1 MIGDDE
7 WLFCL
12 ASITQTKCNHHHP
25 TINTHHS
32 PSYKHFINTQQLTP
46 ITQQLTLITH
56 HPINTSS
63 TPNTHHPT
71 ICNHQHPTLNTLHP
85 SQSNSLPQPRTLNVE
100 WQLLNTEQ
108 MPYISVLPDSEH
120 VSLQAIVWRISASYA
135 NMLTAMVPR
144 FT

>member
-32 PSYKHFINTQQLTP
+32 PSYKHFI
-46 ITQQLTLITH
+46 ITQQLTLITQ

-63 TPNTHHPT
+63 SPNT
-71 ICNHQHPTLNTLHP
+71 QHPSLTTL
-85 SQSNSLPQPRTLNVE
+85 
-100 WQLLNTEQ
+100 
-108 MPYISVLPDSEH
+108 
-120 VSLQAIVWRISASYA
+120 
-135 NMLTAMVPR
+135 
-144 FT
+144 